1 MNEESYNC
9 LLSHNS
15 ERNQTLSS
23 YAMCKITNQTMS
35 QQIRCQLI
43 FGWQITRDDLEV
55 FLLENQAG
63 TCGGTYVTINGST
76 NVTTTSGD
84 PGYQCLCGTA
94 CWTNIHNV
102 LPAGIAIVKTHPVLD
117 MPGDS
122 EGNDYFVDILRLDND
137 RTTLERVVAI
147 PGPVLIGV
155 KEVMQKITQQ
165 EEIPPPQFISSATIT
180 N

>member
-1 MNEESYNC
+1 
-9 LLSHNS
+9 
-15 ERNQTLSS
+15 
-23 YAMCKITNQTMS
+23 
-35 QQIRCQLI
+35 
-43 FGWQITRDDLEV
+43 
-55 FLLENQAG
+55 
-63 TCGGTYVTINGST
+63 
-76 NVTTTSGD
+76 
-84 PGYQCLCGTA
+84 
-94 CWTNIHNV
+94 V